1 MKLIASRDNPTFKQ
15 LRDLASDGREQRRQ
29 GMTVIDGPHLVET
42 YRQRVG
48 LPELLVVS
56 ESGCQQHE
64 VEALLAGHAG
74 ASVICLRDSLFREIS
89 GTESPVGILALIRI
103 PEPEAEPDAAPIHS
117 DCVLLDRVQD
127 AGNVGS
133 ILRSAAAAGI
143 PAVMLSEGCAGAWT
157 PKVLRAAQGAHFSL
171 RIVER
176 VGLADFIRAYPGET
190 VATVVDQG
198 EALHLATIPQPRAW
212 LFGNEG
218 QGASPE
224 LTRACSRRVTI
235 PLAGN
240 TESLNVAAAAAICLF
255 SGLFVRNE

>member
-15 LRDLASDGREQRRQ
+15 LRDLANDGREQRRQ
-29 GMTVIDGPHLVET
+29 GRTVIDGPHLVEV

-56 ESGCQQHE
+56 ESGCQQAE
-64 VEALLAGHAG
+64 VSDLLASHSG
-74 ASVICLRDSLFREIS
+74 ANLICLRDSLFREVS
-89 GTESPVGILALIRI
+89 GTESPVGILAVIRI
-103 PEPEAEPDAAPIHS
+103 PEAATEPIHC

-143 PAVMLSEGCAGAWT
+143 PAVLLGEGCAGAWT
-157 PKVLRAAQGAHFSL
+157 PKVMRAAQGAHFSL
-171 RIVER
+171 RVVER
-176 VGLADFIRAYPGET
+176 VDLLDFIPAYPGET
-190 VATVVDQG
+190 IATVVDAADPIQ
-198 EALHLATIPQPRAW
+198 LAKIPAPRAW

-218 QGASPE
+218 QGVGRD
-224 LTRACSRRVTI
+224 LIQACSRRVTI
-235 PLAGN
+235 PLAAN

-255 SGLFVRNE
+255 SGLFVRDENKK